1 MGLLNKWCLTFSFS
15 IFGTAIS
22 KCSLGIGMATLALR
36 QLVNRVESQSSS
48 SNEKADALR
57 ELQVNLSPFQ
67 PSSERA
73 LI

>member
-1 MGLLNKWCLTFSFS
+1 
-15 IFGTAIS
+15 
-22 KCSLGIGMATLALR
+22 MATLALR